1 MHDAGPP
8 VGAARRLKPAR
19 RSCAERASER
29 AGLQAGVSVLGSG
42 QLSLTR
48 QGLQER
54 NRLVYATALAHGVPV
69 LVTCGAAAASAE
81 HQRLAEDPAV
91 RDVVVQ
97 ANADVY
103 RGAYQTIVTH
113 NHRQFFF

>member
-1 MHDAGPP
+1 M
-8 VGAARRLKPAR
+8 
-19 RSCAERASER
+19 
-29 AGLQAGVSVLGSG
+29 SVLANG

-54 NRLVYATALAHGVPV
+54 NRLVYATALEHGVPV
-69 LVTCGAAAASAE
+69 LVTCGAAAATAE
-81 HQRLAEDPAV
+81 HLRHADDPAV

-103 RGAYQTIVTH
+103 RGAYQTLVTH

>member
-1 MHDAGPP
+1 
-8 VGAARRLKPAR
+8 
-19 RSCAERASER
+19 
-29 AGLQAGVSVLGSG
+29 VSVLGSG
-42 QLSLTR
+42 QLALTR

-54 NRLVYATALAHGVPV
+54 NRIVYAAALARGVPV
-69 LVTCGAAAASAE
+69 LVTCGAASATAQ
-81 HQRLAEDPAV
+81 HQQYANDPAV